1 MTNTLRDAIRM
12 VNRKVILCGS
22 AATLAMLASGVQA
35 QDDIEEVMVQGVRAA
50 QETAINIKRNAA
62 SVVDSIAAEDIGK
75 LPDVTVSDS
84 LQRIPGVQVER
95 TAGEGGPVQ
104 IRGLSNVATTLNGES
119 FLSATTIDTSS
130 ADFGDLPSQLM
141 SGADVYKSARA
152 DLASLGIAG
161 TIDLKT
167 RRPFDLDEGWT
178 FAGGVELDQGSISK
192 ETDPMINGLI
202 GWNNETVGFVLSAV
216 TAEKNL
222 ATDYNGYFDTS
233 ENGGIGATNSNYSW
247 STPAQD
253 ADVHHVMPQGFAAFH
268 KEEERQ
274 RDGINASFQAEL
286 TDGVELVA
294 DYFYSKQDRFNRRMG
309 FSHNN
314 RWQTFSDYAYA
325 NERGTD
331 FVDIY
336 NNNMP
341 WTTVNNFSARPYRV
355 QSFTQVNR
363 NTEESDNASVE
374 LNFDNGGPLTGQV
387 RVTRAEATASMRHG
401 YIEGD
406 MMSIDGGA
414 LVSGPGGMLPASDC
428 DEFGAIP
435 GTLRGEDG
443 GCFAQYSPGG
453 MTGTDWRIDYDASGE
468 HPVFSGFDQIVN
480 GGQGAMSVAD
490 YMGNIDSYHV
500 GAISSENNTDD
511 EGELNTFSTKWNYAF
526 DDQPFFK
533 SVDFG
538 LRQSEREV
546 KHDAFS
552 YFATFPGTGC
562 SAQWKA
568 VDQFANTPECNM
580 DLAQGEYV
588 VDANGDRVLDE
599 VMVDGVG
606 TGEFVERFAPYTLLP
621 PTRLDQH
628 NKVIFMDDFGP
639 VKGIPGVWVADP
651 KAFDNTLAY
660 QEKVFGAQTKFNQP
674 GQSYGVG
681 LDEFSYFLQTDFETG
696 AVKGTLG
703 VKVVETDLLVLQN
716 VTGAGVPHS
725 GVNYDAGDTVTKRSY
740 TDVLPALNLSYDF
753 TDDLKMRF
761 GYGET
766 MQPLDLLQWG
776 GAKSV
781 ARVFQDES
789 ADENGDGIPD
799 GCGCMRV
806 TDGGSLSGNPE
817 LDPTRAEN
825 LDLSLEWYF
834 GGASAVTA
842 TLFDISIDS
851 FIGSGSVQI
860 DEPDA
865 DGIYRGPWR
874 FNAPVQGKGGEVQ
887 GLELATRVA
896 FADFTEGFI
905 SNFGM
910 DVNYTMSDSS
920 QERKGV
926 NGKELPFLNNSED
939 TYNLVGWFENENWS
953 ARLAY
958 NFRSER
964 LVAYGNP
971 TIAEQALYQDD
982 YGQLD
987 MNVTWDV
994 TDNVAVYVNGSN
1006 ILEEYQQTYLE
1017 YKEQKAFQNI
1027 YEARWALGTRVNF

>member
-1 MTNTLRDAIRM
+1 MTNTLRDAIRR
-12 VNRKVILCGS
+12 VNRKVVLCGS

-35 QDDIEEVMVQGVRAA
+35 QDDNIEEVVVQGVRAA
-50 QETAINIKRNAA
+50 QESAINTKRNAA
-62 SVVDSIAAEDIGK
+62 SIVDGIAAEDIGK

-119 FLSATTIDTSS
+119 FLSATTIDSS
-130 ADFGDLPSQLM
+130 GADFGDLPSQLM

-152 DLASLGIAG
+152 DLASLGISG

-167 RRPFDLDEGWT
+167 RRPFDLDAGWT
-178 FAGGVELDQGSISK
+178 FAGGAEIDQGSISK
-192 ETDPMINGLI
+192 ETDPTVNGLI
-202 GWNNETVGFVLSAV
+202 GWNNETVGFLLSAV

-233 ENGGIGATNSNYSW
+233 ENGGIGATNSNFSW
-247 STPAQD
+247 GTPKQD
-253 ADVHHVMPQGFAAFH
+253 ADVHYIMPQGFAAFH
-268 KEEERQ
+268 KEEERN
-274 RDGINASFQAEL
+274 RDGINASFQAQL

-314 RWQTFSDYAYA
+314 RWQTFTDYAYA
-325 NERGTD
+325 NERGQD
-331 FVDIY
+331 FTYTNDAGVST
-336 NNNMP
+336 P
-341 WTTVNNFSARPYRV
+341 WTTVNNFSANPYRV

-363 NTEESDNASVE
+363 NTEESSNYSVE

-387 RVTRAEATASMRHG
+387 RVTRADATASMRHG

-406 MMSIDGGA
+406 LMSIDSGT
-414 LVSGPGGMLPASDC
+414 LVTGPGGMLPSSDC
-428 DEFGAIP
+428 ATYGVIP
-435 GTLRGEDG
+435 GSLRGENG
-443 GCFAQYSPGG
+443 GCYVQYSPGG
-453 MTGTDWRIDYDASGE
+453 MTGTDWRINYDASGE
-468 HPVFSGFDQIVN
+468 HPVFSGFDQVVN

-490 YMGNIDSYHV
+490 YMKSIDSYHV

-511 EGELNTFSTKWNYAF
+511 DGKMNTFSTKWKYEF
-526 DDQPFFK
+526 EDTPFITN
-533 SVDFG
+533 VNFG
-538 LRQSEREV
+538 VRQSEREV
-546 KHDAFS
+546 DHSAFS
-552 YFATFPGTGC
+552 YFANFDENGC

-568 VDQFANTPECNM
+568 VDQFANTAECDM
-580 DLAQGEYV
+580 SLRQGEYV
-588 VDANGDRVLDE
+588 LDGNGDRVLDE
-599 VMVDGVG
+599 IMKDGVG
-606 TGEFVERFAPYTLLP
+606 TGEFVERFAPYTLLK
-621 PTRLDQH
+621 PTRLDQY

-651 KAFDNTLAY
+651 RAFDNTLAY

-681 LDEFSYFLQTDFETG
+681 LEEFSYFLQADFEAG
-696 AVKGTLG
+696 ALKGNLG

-725 GVNYDAGDTVTKRSY
+725 GVNYDAGDSVTKRSY
-740 TDVLPALNLSYDF
+740 TDVLPALNLSYDLR
-753 TDDLKMRF
+753 DDLKLRF

-781 ARVFQDES
+781 GRVFNEDC
-789 ADENGDGIPD
+789 N
-799 GCGCMRV
+799 CMRV
-806 TDGGSLSGNPE
+806 TDGGALAGNPD

-825 LDLSLEWYF
+825 VDLAIEWYF
-834 GGASAVTA
+834 GGASAITA
-842 TLFDISIDS
+842 TLYQIKIDS
-851 FIGSGSVQI
+851 FIGSGSVYI
-860 DEPDA
+860 NEPDE
-865 DGIYRGPWR
+865 DGIFRGPWR
-874 FNAPVQGKGGEVQ
+874 FNAPVQGKGGEVK

-896 FADFTEGFI
+896 FADFTDGFI
-905 SNFGM
+905 SNFGF
-910 DVNYTMSDSS
+910 DVNYTLSDSK
-920 QERKGV
+920 QDKKGLG
-926 NGKELPFLNNSED
+926 GKELPFINNSED
-939 TYNLVGWFENENWS
+939 TYNVVGWFENENWS

-958 NFRSER
+958 NFRSPR

-971 TIAEQALYQDD
+971 TIADQALYQDD

-987 MNVTWDV
+987 LNVTWDV
-994 TDNVAVYVNGSN
+994 TDNVALYVNGSN
-1006 ILEEYQQTYLE
+1006 ITEEFQQTYLE
-1017 YKEQKAFQNI
+1017 FKDQKAFQNI
-1027 YEARWALGTRVNF
+1027 YEARWALGARVNF

>member
-12 VNRKVILCGS
+12 VNRKVVLCGS
-22 AATLAMLASGVQA
+22 AATLAMLATGVQA
-35 QDDIEEVMVQGVRAA
+35 QDDVEEVIVQGVRAA
-50 QETAINIKRNAA
+50 QESAINTKRNAA
-62 SVVDSIAAEDIGK
+62 SVVDGIAAEDIGK

-104 IRGLSNVATTLNGES
+104 IRGLSNVATTMNGES
-119 FLSATTIDTSS
+119 FLSATTIDSAG
-130 ADFGDLPSQLM
+130 ADFGDLPSQLI

-152 DLASLGIAG
+152 DLSSLGIAG

-167 RRPFDLDEGWT
+167 RRPFELDEGWT
-178 FAGGVELDQGSISK
+178 FAGTAEVDQGSISK
-192 ETDPMINGLI
+192 ETDPTISGLV
-202 GWNNETVGFVLSAV
+202 GWNNEKIGFLLSAV
-216 TAEKNL
+216 TTEKNL

-233 ENGGIGATNSNYSW
+233 ENGGIGATNSNHSW
-247 STPAQD
+247 STPKQD
-253 ADVHHVMPQGFAAFH
+253 ADVYHVMPQGFAAFH
-268 KEEERQ
+268 KEEERE
-274 RDGINASFQAEL
+274 RDGVNASFQAEL
-286 TDGVELVA
+286 TDALQLTA

-314 RWQTFSDYAYA
+314 RWQTFTDYAYA
-325 NERGTD
+325 NDFGGNS
-331 FVDIY
+331 FVDADG
-336 NNNMP
+336 NN
-341 WTTVNNFSARPYRV
+341 WQTVNNFSARPYRV

-363 NTEESDNASVE
+363 NTEESENTSLAF
-374 LNFDNGGPLTGQV
+374 NFDNGGPLTGEV
-387 RVTRAEATASMRHG
+387 RFTYATATASMRHG

-406 MMSIDGGA
+406 MMSIDRNS
-414 LVSGPGGMLPASDC
+414 LVTGPGGLMAADSGYC
-428 DEFGAIP
+428 DN
-435 GTLRGEDG
+435 GETIIGELG
-443 GCFAQYSPGG
+443 GCAAEFAPGG
-453 MTGTDWRIDYDASGE
+453 MYGTDWRIDYDASGE
-468 HPVFSGFDQIVN
+468 HPVFSGFDQIVD
-480 GGQGAMSVAD
+480 GGQGMMSVAD
-490 YMGNIDSYHV
+490 YMKSIDSYHV

-511 EGELNTFSTKWNYAF
+511 EGSLNTQSTRWKYAF
-526 DDQPFFK
+526 EDQPFFK

-538 LRQSEREV
+538 LRASEREV
-546 KHDAFS
+546 DHEAFS
-552 YFATFPGTGC
+552 YFANFPDTGC

-568 VDQFANTPECNM
+568 VDQFAGTAECDPN
-580 DLAQGEYV
+580 LVQGEYE
-588 VDANGDRVLDE
+588 VDANGDRVKYD
-599 VMVDGVG
+599 VKDDDGNVIG
-606 TGEFVERFAPYTLLP
+606 QRDNFMGYTLLP

-651 KAFDNTLAY
+651 KAFDDTLKY
-660 QEKVFGAQTKFNQP
+660 QEKVFGPQTKFNQP
-674 GQSYGVG
+674 GQSYSVN
-681 LDEFSYFLQTDFETG
+681 LEEVSYFLQTDFETG
-696 AVKGTLG
+696 AFSGNLG
-703 VKVVETDLLVLQN
+703 VKVVDTKLTVYQN
-716 VTGAGVPHS
+716 ITGDAVPHS
-725 GVNYDAGDTVTKRSY
+725 GVNYDIGDTVTQRDY
-740 TDVLPALNLSYDF
+740 QDVLPALNLAYDF

-781 ARVFQDES
+781 SRVFNS
-789 ADENGDGIPD
+789 SCN
-799 GCGCMRV
+799 CMRV
-806 TDGGSLSGNPE
+806 TDGGSMSGNPE

-825 LDLSLEWYF
+825 FDLALEWYF

-842 TLFDISIDS
+842 TVFDISIDS
-851 FIGSGSVQI
+851 FIQTGSVYI

-865 DGIYRGPWR
+865 DGVSRGPWR
-874 FNAPVQGKGGEVQ
+874 FSAPVQGKGGKVQ
-887 GLELATRVA
+887 GIELATRVA
-896 FADFTEGFI
+896 FADFTDGFI

-910 DVNYTMSDSS
+910 DVNYTYSDSS
-920 QERKGV
+920 QETKGV
-926 NGKELPFLNNSED
+926 NDEELPFINNSED

-964 LVAYGNP
+964 LVAQGNSA
-971 TIAEQALYQDD
+971 IGQQALYQDD

-987 MNVTWDV
+987 LNVTWDI

>member
-12 VNRKVILCGS
+12 VNRKVVLCGS
-22 AATLAMLASGVQA
+22 AATLAMLAAGVQA
-35 QDDIEEVMVQGVRAA
+35 QDDIEEVIVQGVRAA
-50 QETAINIKRNAA
+50 QESAINTKRNAT
-62 SVVDSIAAEDIGK
+62 SVVDGISAEDIGK

-84 LQRIPGVQVER
+84 LQRIPGIQVER

-119 FLSATTIDTSS
+119 FLSATTIDTSG

-152 DLASLGIAG
+152 DLASLAIAG

-167 RRPFDLDEGWT
+167 RRPFQLDEGWT
-178 FAGGVELDQGSISK
+178 FAGTAEVDQGSISK
-192 ETDPMINGLI
+192 EADPTISGLV
-202 GWNNETVGFVLSAV
+202 GWNNETIGFLLSAV
-216 TAEKNL
+216 TTEKNL

-233 ENGGIGATNSNYSW
+233 ENGGIGATNSNHSW

-253 ADVHHVMPQGFAAFH
+253 ADVYHVVPQGFAAFH
-268 KEEERQ
+268 KEEERN

-286 TDGVELVA
+286 TDSLELVV

-314 RWQTFSDYAYA
+314 RWQTFTDYAYA
-325 NERGTD
+325 NDFGGNS
-331 FVDIY
+331 FVDGDG
-336 NNNMP
+336 NN
-341 WTTVNNFSARPYRV
+341 WQTVNNFNARPYRV

-363 NTEESDNASVE
+363 NTEESENTNVE
-374 LNFDNGGPLTGQV
+374 FNFDNGGPITGQV
-387 RVTRAEATASMRHG
+387 RITRADATSSMRHG

-406 MMSIDGGA
+406 MMSIDSGT
-414 LVSGPGGMLPASDC
+414 LVTGPGGLMAADSGYC
-428 DEFGAIP
+428 DN
-435 GTLRGEDG
+435 GETIIGELG
-443 GCFAQYSPGG
+443 GCAAEFAPGG
-453 MTGTDWRIDYDASGE
+453 MTGTDWRINYDASGE

-490 YMGNIDSYHV
+490 YMKSIDSYHV

-511 EGELNTFSTKWNYAF
+511 DGMLNTYSTKWNYAF
-526 DDQPFFK
+526 EDQPFFK

-538 LRQSEREV
+538 VRASEREV
-546 KHDAFS
+546 DHDAFS
-552 YFATFPGTGC
+552 YFATFPDTGC

-568 VDQFANTPECNM
+568 VDQFAGTAECDPN
-580 DLAQGEYV
+580 LVQGEYE
-588 VDANGDRVLDE
+588 VDANGDRVMYDVEDE
-599 VMVDGVG
+599 DGNV
-606 TGEFVERFAPYTLLP
+606 TGQRDNFLGYTLLP

-674 GQSYGVG
+674 GQSYGVA
-681 LDEFSYFLQTDFETG
+681 LDELSYFLQTDFETG
-696 AVKGTLG
+696 AFSGNLG
-703 VKVVETDLLVLQN
+703 VKVVETDLTVLQN
-716 VTGAGVPHS
+716 ITGDAVPHS
-725 GVNYDAGDTVTKRSY
+725 GVNYDAGDTKTKRSY

-781 ARVFQDES
+781 ARVFND
-789 ADENGDGIPD
+789 DCD
-799 GCGCMRV
+799 CMRV
-806 TDGGSLSGNPE
+806 TNNGNLAGNPD

-825 LDLSLEWYF
+825 FDLALEWYF

-842 TLFDISIDS
+842 TVFDIAIDS
-851 FIGSGSVQI
+851 FIQTGSVYI

-865 DGIYRGPWR
+865 DGVHRGPWR
-874 FNAPVQGKGGEVQ
+874 FNSPVQGKGGKVQ

-905 SNFGM
+905 SNFGL
-910 DVNYTMSDSS
+910 DVNYTFSDSS
-920 QERKGV
+920 QETKGV
-926 NGKELPFLNNSED
+926 NDEELPFVNNSED
-939 TYNLVGWFENENWS
+939 TYNLVGWFENESWS

-964 LVAYGNP
+964 LVAQGNSA
-971 TIAEQALYQDD
+971 IGQQALYQDD

-987 MNVTWDV
+987 MNVTWDI

-1027 YEARWALGTRVNF
+1027 YEARWALGARVNF

>member
-12 VNRKVILCGS
+12 VNRKVVLCGS

-35 QDDIEEVMVQGVRAA
+35 QDDIEEVLVQGVRAA
-50 QETAINIKRNAA
+50 QESAINTKRNAA
-62 SVVDSIAAEDIGK
+62 SVVDGISAEDIGK

-84 LQRIPGVQVER
+84 LQRIPGIQVER

-104 IRGLSNVATTLNGES
+104 IRGLSNVATMLNGES
-119 FLSATTIDTSS
+119 FLSATTIDTAG

-152 DLASLGIAG
+152 DLSSLAIAG

-167 RRPFDLDEGWT
+167 RRPFELDEGWT
-178 FAGGVELDQGSISK
+178 FAGTAEVDQGSISK
-192 ETDPMINGLI
+192 EADPTISGLVGWHSEDI
-202 GWNNETVGFVLSAV
+202 GFLLSAV
-216 TAEKNL
+216 TTEKNL

-233 ENGGIGATNSNYSW
+233 ENGGIGATNSNHSW
-247 STPAQD
+247 STPAKD
-253 ADVHHVMPQGFAAFH
+253 ADVYHVIPQGFAAFH
-268 KEEERQ
+268 KEEERN
-274 RDGINASFQAEL
+274 RDGINASFQAQL
-286 TDGVELVA
+286 TDGLELVA

-314 RWQTFSDYAYA
+314 RWQTFTDYAYA
-325 NERGTD
+325 NGFGSNSFID
-331 FVDIY
+331 DNNVDEDGNVILQD
-336 NNNMP
+336 
-341 WTTVNNFSARPYRV
+341 WRTVNNFSARPYRV

-363 NTEESDNASVE
+363 NTEESQNANLE
-374 LNFDNGGPLTGQV
+374 LNFDNGGPATGQV
-387 RVTRAEATASMRHG
+387 RITRADATASMRHG

-406 MMSIDGGA
+406 MMSIDSGT
-414 LVSGPGGMLPASDC
+414 LVTGPGGLMAADSGYC
-428 DEFGAIP
+428 DN
-435 GTLRGEDG
+435 GETVIGELG
-443 GCFAQYSPGG
+443 GCAAQFAPGG
-453 MTGTDWRIDYDASGE
+453 MTGTEWFINYDASGE

-490 YMGNIDSYHV
+490 YMKSIDSYHV

-511 EGELNTFSTKWNYAF
+511 DGVLNTYSTKWNYAF
-526 DDQPFFK
+526 EDKPFFK
-533 SVDFG
+533 SVDLG
-538 LRQSEREV
+538 IRASEREV
-546 KHDAFS
+546 DHEAFS
-552 YFATFPGTGC
+552 YFANFPDTGC

-568 VDQFANTPECNM
+568 VDQFAGTAECDPN
-580 DLAQGEYV
+580 LVQGEYE
-588 VDANGDRVLDE
+588 VDANGDRVKYD
-599 VMVDGVG
+599 VKDKDGNVIG
-606 TGEFVERFAPYTLLP
+606 QRDNFLGYTLLP

-651 KAFDNTLAY
+651 KAFDDTLAY
-660 QEKVFGAQTKFNQP
+660 QEKVFGKQTKFNQP
-674 GQSYGVG
+674 GQSYAVN
-681 LDEFSYFLQTDFETG
+681 LDETSYFLQTDFETG
-696 AVKGTLG
+696 AFKGNLG
-703 VKVVETDLLVLQN
+703 VKVVETELTVHQN
-716 VTGAGVPHS
+716 ITGDAVPHS
-725 GVNYDAGDTVTKRSY
+725 GVNYDTGDINTKRRY

-753 TDDLKMRF
+753 TEEWKMRF

-781 ARVFQDES
+781 ARVFNEDC
-789 ADENGDGIPD
+789 N
-799 GCGCMRV
+799 CMRV
-806 TDGGSLSGNPE
+806 TDGGSFSGDPE

-825 LDLSLEWYF
+825 LDLALEWYF

-851 FIGSGSVQI
+851 FIQTGAVYI
-860 DEPDA
+860 KEPDT
-865 DGIYRGPWR
+865 DGLYHGTRPEGWR
-874 FNAPVQGKGGEVQ
+874 FSTPVQGKGGKVQ

-910 DVNYTMSDSS
+910 DVNYTYSDSS
-920 QERKGV
+920 QETKGV
-926 NGKELPFLNNSED
+926 NDKELPFVNNSED
-939 TYNLVGWFENENWS
+939 TYNLVGWFENESWS

-964 LVAYGNP
+964 LVAQGNSA
-971 TIAEQALYQDD
+971 IGQQALYQDD

-987 MNVTWDV
+987 LNVTWDV
-994 TDNVAVYVNGSN
+994 TENVAVYVNGSN

>member
-1 MTNTLRDAIRM
+1 MTNKLRTAIRA
-12 VNRKVILCGS
+12 VNHKIVLCGS

-35 QDDIEEVMVQGVRAA
+35 QGEIEEVLVQGVRAA
-50 QETAINIKRNAA
+50 QESAINTKRNAN

-84 LQRIPGVQVER
+84 LQRIPGIQVER

-104 IRGLSNVATTLNGES
+104 IRGLAYVSTMLNGES
-119 FLSATTIDTSS
+119 FLSATTIDSS
-130 ADFGDLPSQLM
+130 GADFGDLPSQLM

-152 DLASLGIAG
+152 DLSSLGISG

-167 RRPFDLDEGWT
+167 RRPLDMDAGWT
-178 FAGGVELDQGSISK
+178 FAGGAEIDQGSISK
-192 ETDPMINGLI
+192 ETDPTVNGLVA
-202 GWNNETVGFVLSAV
+202 WNNEDVGFLVSAV
-216 TAEKNL
+216 TTEKNL
-222 ATDYNGYFDTS
+222 ATDFNGYFDTS
-233 ENGGIGATNSNYSW
+233 ENGGIGATNTNFSW
-247 STPAQD
+247 GTPAQD
-253 ADVHHVMPQGFAAFH
+253 ADVRHVMPQGFAAFH
-268 KEEERQ
+268 KEEERN
-274 RDGINASFQAEL
+274 RDGINASFQANL
-286 TDGVELVA
+286 TDSVELIA

-314 RWQTFSDYAYA
+314 RWQTFTDYAYA
-325 NERGTD
+325 NERLRD

-336 NNNMP
+336 NNNTP
-341 WTTVNNFSARPYRV
+341 WTTVNSFSANPYRV

-363 NTEESDNASVE
+363 NTEESENMSVM
-374 LNFDNGGPLTGQV
+374 LNIDNGGPLTGNV
-387 RVTRAEATASMRHG
+387 RVTRADATASMRHG

-406 MMSIDGGA
+406 MMSIDSGT
-414 LVSGPGGMLPASDC
+414 LVTGPGGLVPAKYCNGSN
-428 DEFGAIP
+428 AIP
-435 GTLRGEDG
+435 GTATGDLG
-443 GCFAQYSPGG
+443 GCFVQYSPGG
-453 MTGTDWRIDYDASGE
+453 MTGTNWKIGYDASGE
-468 HPVFSGFDQIVN
+468 HPVFSGFDQVVN
-480 GGQGAMSVAD
+480 GGQGAMTVAD
-490 YMGNIDSYHV
+490 YMKSIDTYHV
-500 GAISSENNTDD
+500 GAISSENNSDD
-511 EGELNTFSTKWNYAF
+511 DGEMNTFSTKWKYAF
-526 DDQPFFK
+526 DDAPFFK

-546 KHDAFS
+546 DHNVFS
-552 YFATFPGTGC
+552 YFANFADTGC

-568 VDQFANTPECNM
+568 VDQFAGTSEC
-580 DLAQGEYV
+580 DPTKAQGEMV
-588 VDANGDRVLDE
+588 NGVF
-599 VMVDGVG
+599 
-606 TGEFVERFAPYTLLP
+606 TNYTLLP

-651 KAFDNTLAY
+651 RAFDNTLAY

-681 LDEFSYFLQTDFETG
+681 LDEFSYFLQTEFEAG
-696 AVKGTLG
+696 AFKGTAG
-703 VKVVETDLLVLQN
+703 VKVIETELTVLQN

-725 GVNYDAGDTVTKRSY
+725 GVNYDAGDVVTKRGY

-781 ARVFQDES
+781 GRVFND
-789 ADENGDGIPD
+789 DCD
-799 GCGCMRV
+799 CMRV
-806 TDGGSLSGNPE
+806 TDGGSLAGNPD

-825 LDLSLEWYF
+825 IDLSLEWYL
-834 GGASAVTA
+834 GNATAVSA
-842 TLFDISIDS
+842 TLFNIKIDS
-851 FIGSGSVQI
+851 FIAAGSVYI
-860 DEPDA
+860 DEPDE
-865 DGIYRGPWR
+865 DGIFRGPWR
-874 FNAPVQGKGGEVQ
+874 FSAPIQGKGGEVK
-887 GLELATRVA
+887 GLELAARVA
-896 FADFTEGFI
+896 FADFADGFI

-910 DVNYTMSDSS
+910 DVNYTLSDSS

-926 NGKELPFLNNSED
+926 NGKELPFINNSED

-958 NFRSER
+958 NFRSPR

-994 TDNVAVYVNGSN
+994 TDNVSVYVNGSN

-1017 YKEQKAFQNI
+1017 FKEQKAFQNI
-1027 YEARWALGTRVNF
+1027 YEARWALGTRINF

>member
-12 VNRKVILCGS
+12 VNRKVVLCGS
-22 AATLAMLASGVQA
+22 AATLAMLAAGVQA
-35 QDDIEEVMVQGVRAA
+35 QDDIEEVIVQGVRAA
-50 QETAINIKRNAA
+50 QESAINTKRNAT
-62 SVVDSIAAEDIGK
+62 SVVDGISAEDIGK

-84 LQRIPGVQVER
+84 LQRIPGIQVER

-119 FLSATTIDTSS
+119 FLSATTIDTSG

-152 DLASLGIAG
+152 DLASLAIAG

-167 RRPFDLDEGWT
+167 RRPFQLDEGWT
-178 FAGGVELDQGSISK
+178 FAGTAEVDQGSISK
-192 ETDPMINGLI
+192 EADPTISGLV
-202 GWNNETVGFVLSAV
+202 GWNNETIGFLLSAV
-216 TAEKNL
+216 TTEKNL

-233 ENGGIGATNSNYSW
+233 ENGGIGATNSNHSW

-253 ADVHHVMPQGFAAFH
+253 ADVYHVVPQGFAAFH
-268 KEEERQ
+268 KEEERN

-286 TDGVELVA
+286 TDGIELVA

-314 RWQTFSDYAYA
+314 RWQTFTDYAYA
-325 NERGTD
+325 NDFGGNS
-331 FVDIY
+331 FVDASG
-336 NNNMP
+336 NN
-341 WTTVNNFSARPYRV
+341 WQTVNNFSARPYRV

-406 MMSIDGGA
+406 MMSIDSGT
-414 LVSGPGGMLPASDC
+414 LVTGPGGMLPASEC
-428 DEFGAIP
+428 DEYGVIP
-435 GTLRGEDG
+435 GSLRGENG
-443 GCFAQYSPGG
+443 GCYVQYSPGG

-490 YMGNIDSYHV
+490 YMKSIDSYHV

-511 EGELNTFSTKWNYAF
+511 EGKLNTFSTKWNYAF
-526 DDQPFFK
+526 EDQPFFK

-538 LRQSEREV
+538 IRQSEREV
-546 KHDAFS
+546 QHDAFS
-552 YFATFPGTGC
+552 YFATFPTTGC

-568 VDQFANTPECNM
+568 VDQFANTAECDM
-580 DLAQGEYV
+580 SLRQGEYV
-588 VDANGDRVLDE
+588 LDADGNRVLDE
-599 VMVDGVG
+599 IMANGVG

-628 NKVIFMDDFGP
+628 NKVVFMDDFGP

-696 AVKGTLG
+696 ALSGTLG
-703 VKVVETDLLVLQN
+703 VKIVETDLTVFQN
-716 VTGAGVPHS
+716 VTGDAVPHS
-725 GVNYDAGDTVTKRSY
+725 GVNYDAGDTVTQRSY
-740 TDVLPALNLSYDF
+740 TDVLPAINLSYDF
-753 TDDLKMRF
+753 TDDLKLRF

-781 ARVFQDES
+781 ARVFNNDC
-789 ADENGDGIPD
+789 D
-799 GCGCMRV
+799 CMRV

-825 LDLSLEWYF
+825 TDLALEWYF

-842 TLFDISIDS
+842 TLFNISIDS
-851 FIGSGSVQI
+851 FIQTGSIYI

-865 DGIYRGPWR
+865 DGIFRGPWR
-874 FNAPVQGKGGEVQ
+874 FSSPVQGKGGEVQ

-905 SNFGM
+905 SNFGL
-910 DVNYTMSDSS
+910 DVNYTLSESS
-920 QERKGV
+920 QETKGV
-926 NGKELPFLNNSED
+926 NDEELPFVNNSED

-964 LVAYGNP
+964 LIAQGNSA
-971 TIAEQALYQDD
+971 IGQQALYQDD

-1027 YEARWALGTRVNF
+1027 YEARWALGARVNF

>member
-1 MTNTLRDAIRM
+1 MTNTLREAIRQ
-12 VNRKVILCGS
+12 VNRTVVLCGS

-35 QDDIEEVMVQGVRAA
+35 QSDVEEVIVQGVRAA
-50 QETAINIKRNAA
+50 QESAINTKRNAA
-62 SVVDSIAAEDIGK
+62 SIVDGIAAEDIGK

-104 IRGLSNVATTLNGES
+104 IRGLSNVATTMNGET
-119 FLSATTIDTSS
+119 FLSATTIDSAG
-130 ADFGDLPSQLM
+130 ADFGDLPSQLI

-152 DLASLGIAG
+152 DLTGLGISG

-167 RRPFDLDEGWT
+167 RRPLDMDEGWT
-178 FAGGVELDQGSISK
+178 FAGGAEIDQGSISD
-192 ETDPMINGLI
+192 EADPTINGLVA
-202 GWNNETVGFVLSAV
+202 WNNDTFGFLVSAV
-216 TAEKNL
+216 TTEKNL

-233 ENGGIGATNSNYSW
+233 ENGGIGATNSNHSW

-253 ADVHHVMPQGFAAFH
+253 ADVYHVMPQGFAAFH

-274 RDGINASFQAEL
+274 RDGINASFQAQL

-314 RWQTFSDYAYA
+314 RWQTFTDYAYA
-325 NERGTD
+325 NDFGSNS
-331 FVDIY
+331 FVDA
-336 NNNMP
+336 NGND
-341 WTTVNNFSARPYRV
+341 WKTVNSFSANPYRV

-363 NTEESDNASVE
+363 NTEESENASVE

-387 RVTRAEATASMRHG
+387 RVTRATATASMRHG

-406 MMSIDGGA
+406 MMSIDSGT
-414 LVSGPGGMLPASDC
+414 LVTGPGGMLPAADC
-428 DEFGAIP
+428 AEYGVIS
-435 GTLRGEDG
+435 GSLSGEDG
-443 GCFAQYSPGG
+443 GCYVQYSPGG
-453 MTGTDWRIDYDASGE
+453 MTGTDWKIDYDASGE
-468 HPVFSGFDQIVN
+468 HPVFSGFDQMVN
-480 GGQGAMSVAD
+480 GGQGMMSVAD
-490 YMGNIDSYHV
+490 YMASIDSYHV

-511 EGELNTFSTKWNYAF
+511 DGEMNTFSTRWKYEFEDAGFVKN
-526 DDQPFFK
+526 
-533 SVDFG
+533 VNFG

-546 KHDAFS
+546 DHNAFS
-552 YFATFPGTGC
+552 YFATFPETGC

-568 VDQFANTPECNM
+568 VDQFANTAECNM
-580 DLAQGEYV
+580 DLPQGEYV

-599 VMVDGVG
+599 IMEDGVG
-606 TGEFVERFAPYTLLP
+606 TGEFVERFAPYTLLK
-621 PTRLDQH
+621 PTRLDQYARV
-628 NKVIFMDDFGP
+628 NFMTDFGP
-639 VKGIPGVWVADP
+639 VKGIPGVWVVDP
-651 KAFDNTLAY
+651 HELDNTLAF

-681 LDEFSYFLQTDFETG
+681 LDEFSYFLQGDFEVG
-696 AVKGTLG
+696 AFQGTLG
-703 VKVVETDLLVLQN
+703 VKVVETDLTILQN
-716 VTGAGVPHS
+716 VTGDSVPHS

-740 TDVLPALNLSYDF
+740 TDVLPALNISYDF
-753 TDDLKMRF
+753 TDELKLRAA
-761 GYGET
+761 YGET

-781 ARVFQDES
+781 ARVFNEDC
-789 ADENGDGIPD
+789 N
-799 GCGCMRV
+799 CMRV
-806 TDGGSLSGNPE
+806 TDGGALNGNPD
-817 LDPTRAEN
+817 LDPTRAKN
-825 LDLSLEWYF
+825 MDLALEWYF
-834 GGASAVTA
+834 GNASAVTA
-842 TLFDISIDS
+842 TIFNIEIDS
-851 FIGSGSVQI
+851 FITTGSVMI

-874 FNAPVQGKGGEVQ
+874 FNSPIQGTGGEVQ
-887 GLELATRVA
+887 GVELASRVA
-896 FADFTEGFI
+896 FADFADGFL
-905 SNFGM
+905 SNFGF
-910 DVNYTMSDSS
+910 DVNYTKSDSS
-920 QERKGV
+920 QDAKGV
-926 NGKELPFLNNSED
+926 NDKELPFVNNSED
-939 TYNLVGWFENENWS
+939 TYNLIGWFENENWS

-964 LVAYGNP
+964 LVAQGNSA
-971 TIAEQALYQDD
+971 IGQQALYQDD

-994 TDNVAVYVNGSN
+994 TDNVSVYVNGSN

-1027 YEARWALGTRVNF
+1027 YEARWALGARVNF

>member
-1 MTNTLRDAIRM
+1 MTNTLRDAIRS
-12 VNRKVILCGS
+12 VNRKIVLCGS

-35 QDDIEEVMVQGVRAA
+35 QDDVEEVIVQGVRAA
-50 QETAINIKRNAA
+50 QESAINTKRNAA
-62 SVVDSIAAEDIGK
+62 SIVDGIAAEDIGK

-84 LQRIPGVQVER
+84 LQRIPGIQVER

-119 FLSATTIDTSS
+119 FLSATTIDSS
-130 ADFGDLPSQLM
+130 GADFGDLPSQLM
-141 SGADVYKSARA
+141 SGADVYKSVRA
-152 DLASLGIAG
+152 DLASLGISG

-167 RRPFDLDEGWT
+167 RRPFQLDEGWT
-178 FAGGVELDQGSISK
+178 FAGGAEIDQGSISK
-192 ETDPMINGLI
+192 EADPTINGLI
-202 GWNNETVGFVLSAV
+202 GWNNDTIGFLVSAV
-216 TAEKNL
+216 TTEKNL

-233 ENGGIGATNSNYSW
+233 ENGGIGATNSNHSW

-253 ADVHHVMPQGFAAFH
+253 ADVYHVMPQGFAAFH
-268 KEEERQ
+268 KEEERN

-314 RWQTFSDYAYA
+314 RWQTFTDYAYA
-325 NERGTD
+325 NDFGSDT
-331 FVDIY
+331 FVDADG
-336 NNNMP
+336 ND
-341 WTTVNNFSARPYRV
+341 WRTVNNFSARPYRV

-363 NTEESDNASVE
+363 NTEESENASVE

-387 RVTRAEATASMRHG
+387 RVTRADATASMRHG

-406 MMSIDGGA
+406 MMSIDSGT
-414 LVSGPGGMLPASDC
+414 LVTGPGGLVPAKYCNGSN
-428 DEFGAIP
+428 AIP
-435 GTLRGEDG
+435 GTSSGDLG

-453 MTGTDWRIDYDASGE
+453 MTGTDWRINYDASGE

-490 YMGNIDSYHV
+490 YMKSIDSYHV

-511 EGELNTFSTKWNYAF
+511 DGKLNTFSTKWNYAF
-526 DDQPFFK
+526 DDAPFFTG
-533 SVDFG
+533 VDFG

-546 KHDAFS
+546 EHNAFS
-552 YFATFPGTGC
+552 YFATFDDTGC

-568 VDQFANTPECNM
+568 VDQFAGTSEC
-580 DLAQGEYV
+580 DPSKAQGE
-588 VDANGDRVLDE
+588 L
-599 VMVDGVG
+599 VDGVF
-606 TGEFVERFAPYTLLP
+606 TPYTLLP

-696 AVKGTLG
+696 ALKGNLG
-703 VKVVETDLLVLQN
+703 VKVVETDLIVLQN
-716 VTGAGVPHS
+716 VTGASVPHS

-753 TDDLKMRF
+753 TDDLKLRF

-781 ARVFQDES
+781 ARVFND
-789 ADENGDGIPD
+789 DCD
-799 GCGCMRV
+799 CMRV
-806 TDGGSLSGNPE
+806 TDGGALNGNPD

-825 LDLSLEWYF
+825 TDLSLEWYF

-842 TLFDISIDS
+842 TLFNISIDS
-851 FIGSGSVQI
+851 FIQSGSVYI

-865 DGIYRGPWR
+865 DGIFRGPWR
-874 FNAPVQGKGGEVQ
+874 FNAPVQGKGGEVK
-887 GLELATRVA
+887 GLELASRVA
-896 FADFTEGFI
+896 FADFTDGFI
-905 SNFGM
+905 SNFGF
-910 DVNYTMSDSS
+910 DVNYTLSDSS
-920 QERKGV
+920 QETKGV
-926 NGKELPFLNNSED
+926 NNEELPFVNNSED
-939 TYNLVGWFENENWS
+939 TYNVVGWFENENWS

-964 LVAYGNP
+964 LIAQGNSA
-971 TIAEQALYQDD
+971 IGQQALYQDD

-994 TDNVAVYVNGSN
+994 TENVAVYVNGSN
-1006 ILEEYQQTYLE
+1006 ITEEFQQTYLE

-1027 YEARWALGTRVNF
+1027 YESRWALGARVNF

>member
-35 QDDIEEVMVQGVRAA
+35 QDDIEEVIVQGVRAA
-50 QETAINIKRNAA
+50 QESAINTKRNAA
-62 SVVDSIAAEDIGK
+62 SVVDGISAEDIGK

-119 FLSATTIDTSS
+119 FLSATTIDTSG

-167 RRPFDLDEGWT
+167 RRPFQLDEGWT
-178 FAGGVELDQGSISK
+178 FAGTAEVDQGSISK
-192 ETDPMINGLI
+192 EVDPTISGLV
-202 GWNNETVGFVLSAV
+202 GWNNETIGFLLSAV
-216 TAEKNL
+216 TTEKNL

-233 ENGGIGATNSNYSW
+233 ENGGIGATNSNHSW

-253 ADVHHVMPQGFAAFH
+253 ADVYHVVPQGFAAFH
-268 KEEERQ
+268 KEEERN

-286 TDGVELVA
+286 TDALELVV

-314 RWQTFSDYAYA
+314 RWQTFTDYAYA
-325 NERGTD
+325 NDFGGNS
-331 FVDIY
+331 FVDESG
-336 NNNMP
+336 NN
-341 WTTVNNFSARPYRV
+341 WQTVNNFNARPYRV

-363 NTEESDNASVE
+363 NTEESENTNVE
-374 LNFDNGGPLTGQV
+374 FNFDNGGQVTGQV
-387 RVTRAEATASMRHG
+387 RITRADATASMRHG

-406 MMSIDGGA
+406 MMSIDSGT
-414 LVSGPGGMLPASDC
+414 LVTGPGGLMAADSGYC
-428 DEFGAIP
+428 DN
-435 GTLRGEDG
+435 GETIIGELG
-443 GCFAQYSPGG
+443 GCAAQFSPGG
-453 MTGTDWRIDYDASGE
+453 MTGTDWRINYDASGE

-490 YMGNIDSYHV
+490 YMKSIDSYHV

-511 EGELNTFSTKWNYAF
+511 EGRLYTYSTKWNYAF
-526 DDQPFFK
+526 EDAPFFQ

-538 LRQSEREV
+538 VRASEREV
-546 KHDAFS
+546 DHDAFS
-552 YFATFPGTGC
+552 YFATFPDTGC

-568 VDQFANTPECNM
+568 VDQFAGTAECDPN
-580 DLAQGEYV
+580 LVQGEYE
-588 VDANGDRVLDE
+588 VDANGDRVMYDVEDE
-599 VMVDGVG
+599 DGNVIG
-606 TGEFVERFAPYTLLP
+606 QEDRFMGYTLLP

-639 VKGIPGVWVADP
+639 VKGTPGVWVADP

-674 GQSYGVG
+674 GQSYGVA
-681 LDEFSYFLQTDFETG
+681 LDEVSYFLQTDFETG
-696 AVKGTLG
+696 AFSGNLG
-703 VKVVETDLLVLQN
+703 VKVVETDLAVRQN
-716 VTGAGVPHS
+716 ITGDAVPHS
-725 GVNYDAGDTVTKRSY
+725 GVNYDAGDVVTKRSY

-753 TDDLKMRF
+753 TDELKMRF

-781 ARVFQDES
+781 GRVFNEDC
-789 ADENGDGIPD
+789 N
-799 GCGCMRV
+799 CMRV

-825 LDLSLEWYF
+825 LDLALEWYF

-842 TLFDISIDS
+842 TLFNISIDS
-851 FIGSGSVQI
+851 FIQTGSVYI

-874 FNAPVQGKGGEVQ
+874 FSAPIQGKGGEVQ

-896 FADFTEGFI
+896 FSDFTDGFI

-920 QERKGV
+920 QETKGV
-926 NGKELPFLNNSED
+926 NDEELPFVNNSED

-964 LVAYGNP
+964 LIAQGNSA
-971 TIAEQALYQDD
+971 IGQQALYQDD

-987 MNVTWDV
+987 MNVTWDI
-994 TDNVAVYVNGSN
+994 TENVAVYVNGSN

>member
-22 AATLAMLASGVQA
+22 AATLAMLAAGVQA
-35 QDDIEEVMVQGVRAA
+35 QDDIEEVIVQGVRAA
-50 QETAINIKRNAA
+50 QESAINTKRNAA
-62 SVVDSIAAEDIGK
+62 SIVDGIAAEDIGK

-84 LQRIPGVQVER
+84 LQRIPGIQVER

-104 IRGLSNVATTLNGES
+104 IRGLSNVATTMNGES
-119 FLSATTIDTSS
+119 FLSATTIDSS
-130 ADFGDLPSQLM
+130 GADFGDLPSQLM

-152 DLASLGIAG
+152 DLASLGISG

-178 FAGGVELDQGSISK
+178 FAGGAEVDQGSISK
-192 ETDPMINGLI
+192 EMDPTINGLI
-202 GWNNETVGFVLSAV
+202 GWNNETVGFLLSAV
-216 TAEKNL
+216 TTEKNL

-233 ENGGIGATNSNYSW
+233 ENGGIGATNSNHSW

-253 ADVHHVMPQGFAAFH
+253 ADVYHVMPQGFAAFH
-268 KEEERQ
+268 KEEERN
-274 RDGINASFQAEL
+274 RDGINASFQAQL
-286 TDGVELVA
+286 TDGIELVA

-314 RWQTFSDYAYA
+314 RWQTFTDYAYA
-325 NERGTD
+325 NDFGSNS
-331 FVDIY
+331 FVDA
-336 NNNMP
+336 NGND
-341 WTTVNNFSARPYRV
+341 WKTVNNFSARPYRV

-363 NTEESDNASVE
+363 NTEESENMSMA

-387 RVTRAEATASMRHG
+387 RVTRADATASMRHG

-406 MMSIDGGA
+406 LMSIDGGT
-414 LVSGPGGMLPASDC
+414 LVTGPGGLVPSKYC
-428 DEFGAIP
+428 NGSNAIP
-435 GTLRGEDG
+435 GSLTGADG
-443 GCFAQYSPGG
+443 GCFIQYSPGG
-453 MTGTDWRIDYDASGE
+453 MTGTDWRINYDASGE
-468 HPVFSGFDQIVN
+468 HPVFSGFDQVVN

-490 YMGNIDSYHV
+490 YMKSIDSYHV

-511 EGELNTFSTKWNYAF
+511 EGELNTFSTKWKYEF
-526 DDQPFFK
+526 EETPFFTG
-533 SVDFG
+533 VDFG

-546 KHDAFS
+546 DHNAFS
-552 YFATFPGTGC
+552 YFATFDDTGC

-568 VDQFANTPECNM
+568 VDQFAGTSEC
-580 DLAQGEYV
+580 DPTKAQGELV
-588 VDANGDRVLDE
+588 NGVF
-599 VMVDGVG
+599 
-606 TGEFVERFAPYTLLP
+606 TPYTLLP

-651 KAFDNTLAY
+651 RAFDNTLAY

-681 LDEFSYFLQTDFETG
+681 LDEFSYFLQTDFEAG
-696 AVKGTLG
+696 AMKGTLG
-703 VKVVETDLLVLQN
+703 VKVVETDLTVLQN

-753 TDDLKMRF
+753 TDDLKLRF

-781 ARVFQDES
+781 GRVFNE
-789 ADENGDGIPD
+789 ECN
-799 GCGCMRV
+799 CMRV
-806 TDGGSLSGNPE
+806 TDGGALNGNPE

-825 LDLSLEWYF
+825 TDLSLEWYF

-842 TLFDISIDS
+842 TLFNISIDS
-851 FIGSGSVQI
+851 FIQSGSVYI

-874 FNAPVQGKGGEVQ
+874 FSAPVQGKGGEVK
-887 GLELATRVA
+887 GLELASRVA
-896 FADFTEGFI
+896 FADFTDGFI
-905 SNFGM
+905 SNFGF
-910 DVNYTMSDSS
+910 DVNYTLSDSS
-920 QERKGV
+920 QETKGV
-926 NGKELPFLNNSED
+926 NNEELPFVNNSED
-939 TYNLVGWFENENWS
+939 TYNVVGWFENESWS

-958 NFRSER
+958 NFRSPR
-964 LVAYGNP
+964 LIAQGNSA
-971 TIAEQALYQDD
+971 IGQQALYQDD

-987 MNVTWDV
+987 VNVTWDV
-994 TDNVAVYVNGSN
+994 TDNVALYVNGSN
-1006 ILEEYQQTYLE
+1006 ITEEFQQTYLE
-1017 YKEQKAFQNI
+1017 FKEQKAFQNI
-1027 YEARWALGTRVNF
+1027 YESRWAVGARVNF

>member
-1 MTNTLRDAIRM
+1 MKNTLRDAIRM

-22 AATLAMLASGVQA
+22 AATLAMLATGVQA
-35 QDDIEEVMVQGVRAA
+35 QDDVEEVIVQGVRAA
-50 QETAINIKRNAA
+50 QESAINTKRNEA
-62 SVVDSIAAEDIGK
+62 SVVDGIAAEDIGK

-104 IRGLSNVATTLNGES
+104 IRGLSNVATMLNGES

-130 ADFGDLPSQLM
+130 ADFGDLPSQLI
-141 SGADVYKSARA
+141 SGAVVYKSARA
-152 DLASLGIAG
+152 DLSSLAIAG

-167 RRPFDLDEGWT
+167 RRPFQLDEGWT
-178 FAGGVELDQGSISK
+178 FAGTAEVDQGSISD
-192 ETDPMINGLI
+192 EVDPTISGLV
-202 GWNNETVGFVLSAV
+202 GWNNEKFGFLLSAV
-216 TAEKNL
+216 TTEKNL

-233 ENGGIGATNSNYSW
+233 ENGGIGATNSNHSW
-247 STPAQD
+247 STPRQD
-253 ADVHHVMPQGFAAFH
+253 ADVYHVVPQGFAAFH
-268 KEEERQ
+268 KEEERN
-274 RDGINASFQAEL
+274 RDGVNASFQAEL
-286 TDGVELVA
+286 TDGIEFVA

-314 RWQTFSDYAYA
+314 RWQTFTDYAFA
-325 NERGTD
+325 NDFGSNS
-331 FVDIY
+331 FVDASG
-336 NNNMP
+336 ND
-341 WTTVNNFSARPYRV
+341 WKTVNNFSARPFRI

-363 NTEESDNASVE
+363 NTEESENASIE

-387 RVTRAEATASMRHG
+387 RVTRADATASMRHG

-406 MMSIDGGA
+406 MMSIDGDDTTS
-414 LVSGPGGMLPASDC
+414 LVHGPGGMLPASEC
-428 DEFGAIP
+428 DKYGVIP
-435 GTLRGEDG
+435 GSLRGENG
-443 GCFAQYSPGG
+443 GCYVQYSPGG
-453 MTGTDWRIDYDASGE
+453 MIGKEWLIDYDASGE
-468 HPVFSGFDQIVN
+468 HPVFSGFDQIVD
-480 GGQGAMSVAD
+480 GGQGEMSVAD
-490 YMGNIDSYHV
+490 YMKSIDSYHV

-538 LRQSEREV
+538 LRQSERSV
-546 KHDAFS
+546 DHNAFS
-552 YFATFPGTGC
+552 YFATFPTTGC

-568 VDQFANTPECNM
+568 VDQFANTPECDM
-580 DLAQGEYV
+580 SLQQGEYV
-588 VDANGDRVLDE
+588 LDENDNRVLDE
-599 VMVDGVG
+599 VMEDGVG

-660 QEKVFGAQTKFNQP
+660 QEKVFGEQTKFNQP
-674 GQSYGVG
+674 GQSYGVN

-696 AVKGTLG
+696 NFSGNLG
-703 VKVVETDLLVLQN
+703 VKIVETDLTVFQN
-716 VTGAGVPHS
+716 VTGDSVPHS
-725 GVNYDAGDTVTKRSY
+725 GVNYDAGDAVTKRSY
-740 TDVLPALNLSYDF
+740 TDVLPALNVTYNF

-781 ARVFQDES
+781 ARVFND
-789 ADENGDGIPD
+789 DCD
-799 GCGCMRV
+799 CMRV
-806 TDGGSLSGNPE
+806 TDGGALNGNPD
-817 LDPTRAEN
+817 LDPTRANN
-825 LDLSLEWYF
+825 LDLTLEWYF

-842 TLFDISIDS
+842 TLFNIEIDS
-851 FIGSGSVQI
+851 FISTGSVYI
-860 DEPDA
+860 DEPDT

-874 FNAPVQGKGGEVQ
+874 FSSPIQGTGGEVQ
-887 GLELATRVA
+887 GLELAGRVA
-896 FADFTEGFI
+896 FSDFADGFI

-920 QERKGV
+920 QDAKGV
-926 NGKELPFLNNSED
+926 NDEELPFVNNSED
-939 TYNLVGWFENENWS
+939 TYNLIGWFENENWS

-964 LVAYGNP
+964 LVAQGNP
-971 TIAEQALYQDD
+971 AIGQQALYQDD

-987 MNVTWDV
+987 MNVTWDI

>member
-12 VNRKVILCGS
+12 VNRKVVLCGS
-22 AATLAMLASGVQA
+22 AATLAMLAAGVQA
-35 QDDIEEVMVQGVRAA
+35 QDDIEEVLVQGVRAA
-50 QETAINIKRNAA
+50 QESAINTKRNAT
-62 SVVDSIAAEDIGK
+62 SVVDGISAEDIGK

-119 FLSATTIDTSS
+119 FLSATTIDTSG

-152 DLASLGIAG
+152 DLASLAIAG

-167 RRPFDLDEGWT
+167 RRPFELDAGWT
-178 FAGGVELDQGSISK
+178 FAGTAEVDQGSISK
-192 ETDPMINGLI
+192 EADPTISGLV
-202 GWNNETVGFVLSAV
+202 GWNNETVGFLLSAV
-216 TAEKNL
+216 TTEKNL

-233 ENGGIGATNSNYSW
+233 ENGGIGATNSNHSW

-253 ADVHHVMPQGFAAFH
+253 ADVYHVVPQGFAAFH
-268 KEEERQ
+268 KEEERN

-286 TDGVELVA
+286 TDGIELVA

-314 RWQTFSDYAYA
+314 RWQTFTDYAYA
-325 NERGTD
+325 NDFGGNS
-331 FVDIY
+331 FVDASG
-336 NNNMP
+336 NN
-341 WTTVNNFSARPYRV
+341 WQTVNNFSARPYRV

-406 MMSIDGGA
+406 MMSIDSGT
-414 LVSGPGGMLPASDC
+414 LVTGPGGMLPASEC
-428 DEFGAIP
+428 DEYGVIP
-435 GTLRGEDG
+435 GSLRGENG
-443 GCFAQYSPGG
+443 GCYAQYSPGG

-490 YMGNIDSYHV
+490 YMKSIDSYHV

-511 EGELNTFSTKWNYAF
+511 EGKLNTFSTKWNYAF
-526 DDQPFFK
+526 EDQPFFK

-538 LRQSEREV
+538 IRQSEREV
-546 KHDAFS
+546 QHDAFS
-552 YFATFPGTGC
+552 YFATFPTTGC

-568 VDQFANTPECNM
+568 VDQFANTAECDM
-580 DLAQGEYV
+580 SLRQGEYV
-588 VDANGDRVLDE
+588 LDADGNRVLDE
-599 VMVDGVG
+599 IMANGVG

-696 AVKGTLG
+696 ALSGTLG
-703 VKVVETDLLVLQN
+703 VKIVETDLTVFQN
-716 VTGAGVPHS
+716 VTGDAVPHS
-725 GVNYDAGDTVTKRSY
+725 GVNYDAGDTVTQRSY
-740 TDVLPALNLSYDF
+740 TDVLPAINLSYDF
-753 TDDLKMRF
+753 TDDLKLRF

-781 ARVFQDES
+781 ARVFNNDC
-789 ADENGDGIPD
+789 D
-799 GCGCMRV
+799 CMRV

-825 LDLSLEWYF
+825 TDLALEWYF

-842 TLFDISIDS
+842 TLFNISIDS
-851 FIGSGSVQI
+851 FIQTGSIYI

-865 DGIYRGPWR
+865 DGIFRGPWR
-874 FNAPVQGKGGEVQ
+874 FSSPVQGKGGEVQ

-896 FADFTEGFI
+896 FADFTDGFI
-905 SNFGM
+905 SNFGL
-910 DVNYTMSDSS
+910 DVNYTLSESS
-920 QERKGV
+920 QETKGV
-926 NGKELPFLNNSED
+926 NDEELPFVNNSED

-964 LVAYGNP
+964 LIAQGNSA
-971 TIAEQALYQDD
+971 IGQQALYQDD

-987 MNVTWDV
+987 MNVTWDI

-1027 YEARWALGTRVNF
+1027 YEARWALGARVNF

>member
-1 MTNTLRDAIRM
+1 MTNTLRNAIRS
-12 VNRKVILCGS
+12 VNRKIVLCGS

-35 QDDIEEVMVQGVRAA
+35 QDDVEEVIVQGVRAA
-50 QETAINIKRNAA
+50 QESAINTKRTAA
-62 SVVDSIAAEDIGK
+62 SIVDGIAAEDIGK

-84 LQRIPGVQVER
+84 LQRIPGIQVER

-104 IRGLSNVATTLNGES
+104 IRGLSNVATTMNGET
-119 FLSATTIDTSS
+119 FLSATTIDSS
-130 ADFGDLPSQLM
+130 GADFGDLPSQLM
-141 SGADVYKSARA
+141 SGADVYKSVRA
-152 DLASLGIAG
+152 DLASLGISG

-178 FAGGVELDQGSISK
+178 FAGGAEIDQGSISK
-192 ETDPMINGLI
+192 EADPTINGLI

-216 TAEKNL
+216 TTEKNL

-247 STPAQD
+247 GTPKQD

-268 KEEERQ
+268 KEEERN

-286 TDGVELVA
+286 ADGIELVA

-314 RWQTFSDYAYA
+314 RWQTFTDYAYA

-336 NNNMP
+336 NNDMP
-341 WTTVNNFSARPYRV
+341 WTTVNNFSANPYRV

-363 NTEESDNASVE
+363 NTEESENLSVA

-387 RVTRAEATASMRHG
+387 RVTRADATASMRHG

-406 MMSIDGGA
+406 MMSIDSGT
-414 LVSGPGGMLPASDC
+414 LVTGPGGLVPSEYC
-428 DEFGAIP
+428 NGSNAIP
-435 GTLRGEDG
+435 GSLTGADG
-443 GCFAQYSPGG
+443 GCFIQYSPGG

-468 HPVFSGFDQIVN
+468 HPVFSGFDQVVN

-490 YMGNIDSYHV
+490 YMKNIDSYHV

-511 EGELNTFSTKWNYAF
+511 DGEMNTFSTKWNYAF

-546 KHDAFS
+546 DHNAFS
-552 YFATFPGTGC
+552 YFATFDDTGC

-568 VDQFANTPECNM
+568 VDQFAGTSEC
-580 DLAQGEYV
+580 DPDKAQGELV
-588 VDANGDRVLDE
+588 NGVF
-599 VMVDGVG
+599 
-606 TGEFVERFAPYTLLP
+606 TPYTLLP

-651 KAFDNTLAY
+651 RAFDNTLAY

-681 LDEFSYFLQTDFETG
+681 LDEFSYFLQTDFEAG
-696 AVKGTLG
+696 AFKGNVG
-703 VKVVETDLLVLQN
+703 VKVVETELTVLQN
-716 VTGAGVPHS
+716 VTGDSVPHS
-725 GVNYDAGDTVTKRSY
+725 GVNYDAGDTVTKRGY
-740 TDVLPALNLSYDF
+740 TDVLPAVNLSYDLN
-753 TDDLKMRF
+753 DDLKLRF

-781 ARVFQDES
+781 ARVFQDAS
-789 ADENGDGIPD
+789 ADTNGDGIAD

-806 TDGGSLSGNPE
+806 TDGGALNGNPDLE
-817 LDPTRAEN
+817 PTRAEN
-825 LDLSLEWYF
+825 IDLSLEWYF

-842 TLFDISIDS
+842 TLYQIKIDS
-851 FIGSGSVQI
+851 FIGAGSVYI
-860 DEPDA
+860 REFDT
-865 DGIYRGPWR
+865 DGLYHGTNPEGWR
-874 FNAPVQGKGGEVQ
+874 FNAPVQGKGGEVK

-896 FADFTEGFI
+896 FADFTDGFI
-905 SNFGM
+905 SNFGF
-910 DVNYTMSDSS
+910 DVNYTLSDSS

-939 TYNLVGWFENENWS
+939 TYNVVGWFENENWS

-958 NFRSER
+958 NFRSPR

-987 MNVTWDV
+987 VNVTWDV

-1006 ILEEYQQTYLE
+1006 ITEEFQQTYLE
-1017 YKEQKAFQNI
+1017 FKEQKAFQNI
-1027 YEARWALGTRVNF
+1027 YESRWALGARVNF

>member
-12 VNRKVILCGS
+12 VNRKVVLCGS
-22 AATLAMLASGVQA
+22 AATLAMLATGVQA
-35 QDDIEEVMVQGVRAA
+35 QDDVEEVIVQGVRAA
-50 QETAINIKRNAA
+50 QESAINTKRNAA
-62 SVVDSIAAEDIGK
+62 SVVDGIAAEDIGK

-104 IRGLSNVATTLNGES
+104 IRGLSNVATMMNGES
-119 FLSATTIDTSS
+119 FLSATTIDSAG
-130 ADFGDLPSQLM
+130 ADFGDLPSQLI
-141 SGADVYKSARA
+141 SGADVYKSVRS
-152 DLASLGIAG
+152 DLSSLGIAG

-167 RRPFDLDEGWT
+167 RRPFELDEGWT
-178 FAGGVELDQGSISK
+178 FAGTAEVDQGSISK
-192 ETDPMINGLI
+192 EADPTISGLI
-202 GWNNETVGFVLSAV
+202 GWNNEKIGFLLSAV
-216 TAEKNL
+216 TTEKNL

-233 ENGGIGATNSNYSW
+233 ENGGIGATNSNHSW
-247 STPAQD
+247 STPKQD
-253 ADVHHVMPQGFAAFH
+253 ADVYHVVPQGFAAFH
-268 KEEERQ
+268 KEEERN
-274 RDGINASFQAEL
+274 RDGVNASFQAEL
-286 TDGVELVA
+286 TDALKLTA

-314 RWQTFSDYAYA
+314 RWQTFTDYAYA
-325 NERGTD
+325 NDFGGD
-331 FVDIY
+331 SFVDADG
-336 NNNMP
+336 ND
-341 WTTVNNFSARPYRV
+341 WRTVNNFSARPYRV

-363 NTEESDNASVE
+363 NTEESENGSVAFD
-374 LNFDNGGPLTGQV
+374 FDNGGPITGQV
-387 RVTRAEATASMRHG
+387 RFTRATATASMRHG

-406 MMSIDGGA
+406 MMSIDRNS
-414 LVSGPGGMLPASDC
+414 LVTGPGGLMAADSGYC
-428 DEFGAIP
+428 DN
-435 GTLRGEDG
+435 GETIIGELG
-443 GCFAQYSPGG
+443 GCAAEFAPGG
-453 MTGTDWRIDYDASGE
+453 MYGTDWRIGYDASGE
-468 HPVFSGFDQIVN
+468 HPVFSGFDQVVD
-480 GGQGAMSVAD
+480 GGQGMMSVAD
-490 YMGNIDSYHV
+490 YMKSIDSYHV

-511 EGELNTFSTKWNYAF
+511 EGHLYTQSTKWKYTF
-526 DDQPFFK
+526 EDQPFFQ

-538 LRQSEREV
+538 VRASEREV
-546 KHDAFS
+546 DHDAFS
-552 YFATFPGTGC
+552 YFATFPDTGC

-568 VDQFANTPECNM
+568 VDQFAGTAECDPN
-580 DLAQGEYV
+580 LVQGEYE
-588 VDANGDRVLDE
+588 VDANGDRVMYDVLDDDDN
-599 VMVDGVG
+599 VIGQRDNFLG
-606 TGEFVERFAPYTLLP
+606 YTLLP

-651 KAFDNTLAY
+651 KAFDDTLAY
-660 QEKVFGAQTKFNQP
+660 QEKVFGPQTKFNQP
-674 GQSYGVG
+674 GQSYSVN
-681 LDEFSYFLQTDFETG
+681 LEEVSYFLQTDFETG
-696 AVKGTLG
+696 AFSGNLG
-703 VKVVETDLLVLQN
+703 VKVVDTTLTVYQN
-716 VTGAGVPHS
+716 ITGDAVPHS
-725 GVNYDAGDTVTKRSY
+725 GVNYDIGDTVTQRDY
-740 TDVLPALNLSYDF
+740 QDVLPALNLSYDF

-781 ARVFQDES
+781 SRVFNS
-789 ADENGDGIPD
+789 SCN
-799 GCGCMRV
+799 CMRV
-806 TDGGSLSGNPE
+806 TDGGTMSGNPE

-825 LDLSLEWYF
+825 FDLALEWYF

-851 FIGSGSVQI
+851 FIQTGSVYI

-865 DGIYRGPWR
+865 DGVRRGPWR
-874 FNAPVQGKGGEVQ
+874 FSAPVQGKGGKVQ

-905 SNFGM
+905 SNFGL
-910 DVNYTMSDSS
+910 DVNYTYSDSS
-920 QERKGV
+920 QETKGV
-926 NGKELPFLNNSED
+926 NDEELPFINNSED

-964 LVAYGNP
+964 LIAQGNSA
-971 TIAEQALYQDD
+971 IGQQALYQDD

-994 TDNVAVYVNGSN
+994 TDNVALYVNGSN

-1027 YEARWALGTRVNF
+1027 YEARWALGARVNF